1 MAYRP
6 PMISA
11 TDAAV
16 IERAYRLA
24 NKAMFTVALQVR
36 RLDSLEPQ
44 DENFVFRKHADWEFL
59 IASLY
64 RLQRAAQIVT
74 ATERAVIEVI
84 PALVQFSEAGSRTP
98 APNRASWTDR
108 VGASDRRLDHLDRL
122 APEDLVRSPE
132 LVVMVMDEKAARIP
146 SSSSS
151 KTRFEPAGSPIRHEA
166 DRSPP
171 ASRSAGSP
179 APYRKG
185 RRAAS
190 GIRYP
195 R

>member
-36 RLDSLEPQ
+36 RLDSLEPE

-59 IASLY
+59 IVSLY

-74 ATERAVIEVI
+74 ATERGVTEVI
-84 PALVQFSEAGSRTP
+84 PALVQFRKQVPGQKTMRDVGEHFDDYALDQSSTQGLSVRYPAEPANPNHREHHGVAQAGEERTPELTAPRSRTH
-98 APNRASWTDR
+98 
-108 VGASDRRLDHLDRL
+108 G
-122 APEDLVRSPE
+122 
-132 LVVMVMDEKAARIP
+132 
-146 SSSSS
+146 
-151 KTRFEPAGSPIRHEA
+151 
-166 DRSPP
+166 
-171 ASRSAGSP
+171 
-179 APYRKG
+179 G
-185 RRAAS
+185 RQ
-190 GIRYP
+190 
-195 R
+195 

>member
-36 RLDSLEPQ
+36 RLDSLEPE

-59 IASLY
+59 IVSLY

-74 ATERAVIEVI
+74 ATERGVTEVI
-84 PALVQFSEAGSRTP
+84 PALVQFRKQVPGQKTMRDVGEHFDDYALDQSSTQGPISEIPSGTSESQSPRTP
-98 APNRASWTDR
+98 RCSRSWRRAHPR
-108 VGASDRRLDHLDRL
+108 V
-122 APEDLVRSPE
+122 
-132 LVVMVMDEKAARIP
+132 
-146 SSSSS
+146 
-151 KTRFEPAGSPIRHEA
+151 
-166 DRSPP
+166 DRSKESHPWRPTVTSRDSRQATSGTP
-171 ASRSAGSP
+171 ARPSFRADL
-179 APYRKG
+179 YL
-185 RRAAS
+185 RR
-190 GIRYP
+190 G
-195 R
+195 